1 MENDLQP
8 PPLTGFQR
16 LYAPSGRGWW
26 VLGFLIFYLFVQ
38 ALFSYPAFVYRDT
51 SEDRGLLNCRGIA
64 MPDVPDLSNTKTYP
78 VCNILDLQL
87 AFSPIR
93 FKAIL
98 LRWDEIAVFKKSVR
112 QIDFIFPVAY
122 AGLLALLYAWSRG
135 NKTPRWWDWLLFG
148 LPVFA
153 AACDF
158 MENLLHLRL
167 LSGLDTPAQVEA
179 AAFSAMTVFTA
190 SSFAMLKL
198 ITGFVIMPLAILA
211 AWIMRIYRFM
221 HPWSQF
227 KPRMQEALRRV
238 FSVLPYVYLL
248 RFPALTAIGLIGLA
262 YLSFFTGARSL
273 LENLFDLQA
282 AGIFWVSLVAFLIAW
297 AVMASSRLILLY
309 GSPRFKVAPLGVKQT
324 FNRWYLVRH
333 GLLAVPLT
341 ISAVLFARQNVSGG
355 LPVAALMAVLGLLAS
370 LGAVWVSTWIQR
382 RLTPPESA
390 LSQVD
395 LLVPSTVSAQQS
407 FKSAG
412 ETPMPRWGDWVMRKL
427 QRLFKPLGAGYVDR
441 RSGEILTGHVMAL
454 SLFAITVLVYGLVG
468 GTKAFLL
475 GASFN
480 IPALAYVLWLF
491 LLFCWGMTALSFFLD
506 RHRLPVLIPILVW
519 LILTAQLPQADH
531 IYELQALPAQA
542 ISSQPAAPVE
552 VLQAKMQSTSP
563 EPKNAIIVVAASG
576 GGIQAAGWT
585 AQVLA
590 GLERDRPGQFGRL
603 IRLISAVSGGS
614 VGAMY
619 FANTYQNGA
628 LEPQRLE
635 SAINQSMHSSLD
647 EIAWGLVYPDF
658 LRTLCPFCF
667 GSMDRGQAL
676 ELALTRADQMTAST
690 LDRATLAGWRSDV
703 ERGHRPAVIFNTT
716 ITDTGERLLLATSL
730 PAKSSQ
736 QADPAAG
743 LSDVRGSRSFSDI
756 YGDRDL
762 KIVTAA
768 RLSAAFPY
776 ASPAARANL
785 SGPQYHV
792 VDGGYYDNYGISSLA
807 QWLDEALYDG
817 CGINQVLVVQIR
829 AFPVGDDERQPRKQP
844 ATQRGWFYQAFA
856 PVSTLMNVRTAGQF
870 AHNQVEFDLL
880 QKVLKS
886 RNIDLINAEFEFQSQ
901 PPNNPPASCEG
912 VRQRYTP
919 PLSWHLTTQQK
930 NAVRQEWERF
940 IRCGKLE
947 PVRRFLDGVYAA
959 SAAGNQ

>member
-1 MENDLQP
+1 MQKDLHP
-8 PPLTGFQR
+8 PPVKGFQR
-16 LYAPSGRGWW
+16 LYAIPGRGWW
-26 VLGFLIFYLFVQ
+26 VLGFLIFYLFIQ

-51 SEDRGLLNCRGIA
+51 GQDRGLLNCRGIA
-64 MPDVPDLSNTKTYP
+64 LAEYPTLANTKDNP
-78 VCNILDLQL
+78 VCTILDLQL
-87 AFSPIR
+87 AFSPSR

-98 LRWDEIAVFKKSVR
+98 LRWDDIAVFKKSVR
-112 QIDFIFPVAY
+112 QIDFIFPLAY

-135 NKTPRWWDWLLFG
+135 NKTPRWWDRLLFA

-153 AACDF
+153 AACDYL
-158 MENLLHLRL
+158 ENLLHLRL
-167 LSGLDTPAQVEA
+167 LRGVETLAQMEA
-179 AAFSAMTVFTA
+179 ADFDLMGVYAA
-190 SSFAMLKL
+190 SGFALLKIL
-198 ITGFVIMPLAILA
+198 TGFVIMPLAILA
-211 AWIMRIYRFM
+211 AWMVRIYRFI
-221 HPWSQF
+221 HPWAQL
-227 KPRMQEALRRV
+227 KTRLLEALGRV
-238 FSVLPYVYLL
+238 FTILPYVYLL

-273 LENLFDLQA
+273 LENLFDLRA
-282 AGIFWVSLVAFLIAW
+282 VGIFWVSLVAFLIAW

-324 FNRWYLVRH
+324 FDRWYLARH
-333 GLLAVPLT
+333 GFLALPVVT
-341 ISAVLFARQNVSGG
+341 GAVLFARQNVRGG
-355 LPVAALMAVLGLLAS
+355 LPMAALMALLGLLAS
-370 LGAVWVSTWIQR
+370 LGAVWVSTWLQR

-395 LLVPSTVSAQQS
+395 LLVPSTVSAQETLQS
-407 FKSAG
+407 ASH
-412 ETPMPRWGDWVMRKL
+412 TPMPRWADWIARKL
-427 QRLFKPLGAGYVDR
+427 QKPFKLLGAGYVDR
-441 RSGEILTGHVMAL
+441 RSGEILTGHVMAM

-491 LLFCWGMTALSFFLD
+491 LLFCWGMSALSFFLD
-506 RHRLPVLIPILVW
+506 RYRLPVLIPIFVW
-519 LILTAQLPQADH
+519 LVLTAQFPQADH
-531 IYELQALPAQA
+531 LYELQPLPAQA
-542 ISSQPAAPVE
+542 TSSQAVAPVE
-552 VLQAKMQSTSP
+552 VLQARLQSASP

-585 AQVLA
+585 AQVLS
-590 GLERDRPGQFGRL
+590 GLEQDRPGKFGRL
-603 IRLISAVSGGS
+603 IRLISSVSGGS

-619 FANTYQNGA
+619 FANAYQNGA
-628 LEPQRLE
+628 LDQRGLE
-635 SAINQSMHSSLD
+635 NAINQSMHSSLD

-676 ELALTRADQMTAST
+676 ELALTRADQTTATT
-690 LDRATLAGWRSDV
+690 LDRATLARWRDDV
-703 ERGHRPAVIFNTT
+703 ERGQRPAVIFNTT
-716 ITDTGERLLLATSL
+716 ITDTGERLLLATSV
-730 PAKSSQ
+730 PGKSSPQ
-736 QADPAAG
+736 DGPN
-743 LSDVRGSRSFSDI
+743 DVRGSRSFSDI
-756 YGDRDL
+756 YRDQDL

-856 PVSTLMNVRTAGQF
+856 PVSTLLNVRTAGQF

-880 QKVLKS
+880 KEVLKS
-886 RNIDLINAEFEFQSQ
+886 RKIDLINAEFEFQSK
-901 PPNNPPASCEG
+901 PPENNPPASCEG

-919 PLSWHLTTQQK
+919 PLSWHLTGQQK
-930 NAVRQEWERF
+930 DAVRQEWARF
-940 IRCGKLE
+940 VRCGKLD
-947 PVRRFLDGVYAA
+947 PVRKFLDSVYAA
-959 SAAGNQ
+959 PSP